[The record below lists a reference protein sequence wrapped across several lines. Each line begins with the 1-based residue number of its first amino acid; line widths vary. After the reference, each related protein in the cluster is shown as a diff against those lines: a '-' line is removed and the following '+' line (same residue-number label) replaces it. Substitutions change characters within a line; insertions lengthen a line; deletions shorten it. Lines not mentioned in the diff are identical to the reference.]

1 MVKVIYCMKDS
12 LNVQLSRMSHAIL
25 IVQLSK
31 MACGNTSTVAFLS
44 VVKSVDCTILGGEAN
59 WFCFNLSLKFKFHKI
74 M

>member
-31 MACGNTSTVAFLS
+31 MTCGITSTVAFLG
-44 VVKSVDCTILGGEAN
+44 VVKSVDCTILGGGAI
-59 WFCFNLSLKFKFHKI
+59 CFVSI
-74 M
+74 

>member
-12 LNVQLSRMSHAIL
+12 LIVQLSRMSHAIL

-31 MACGNTSTVAFLS
+31 MACGITSTVAFLG
-44 VVKSVDCTILGGEAN
+44 VVKSMDCTIQGGGCN
-59 WFCFNLSLKFKFHKI
+59 LFCFNLSLEFKFHKI